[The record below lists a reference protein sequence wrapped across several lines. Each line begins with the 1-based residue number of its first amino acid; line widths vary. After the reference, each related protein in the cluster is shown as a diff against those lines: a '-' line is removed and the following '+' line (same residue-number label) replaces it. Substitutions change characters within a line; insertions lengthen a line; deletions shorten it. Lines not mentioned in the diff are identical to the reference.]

1 MVARAAALAL
11 LALCA
16 RAQLVTLC
24 PAAQGSA
31 AAWAGAVQGLTNPET
46 YVVLLHLL
54 PDGVTAWGAAARRR
68 GAARAPNTRH
78 DTHQTRAPLSPSQTR
93 RAAT

>member
-1 MVARAAALAL
+1 MAIARVAAALGF

-31 AAWAGAVQGLTNPET
+31 AEWTGAVQGLANPET

-54 PDGVTAWGAAARRR
+54 PDGVTAWGAAVARGGARPTKRRACGPGARPPKRR
-68 GAARAPNTRH
+68 GGPRP
-78 DTHQTRAPLSPSQTR
+78 
-93 RAAT
+93 